1 MTIIEKVQKSL
12 SPIVGASNFHY
23 ADREDLNIILDSA
36 QFPCAFAAL
45 IDQGTITD
53 TVGRFH
59 ERIRLQV
66 FFADL
71 SEEGLTGIENERILQ
86 PQKERALAWL
96 SSLRLSDDLTMEG
109 EPTTGRYYI
118 NNSELDVMATA
129 FAVDVS
135 IVEKEGFGLCGK

>member
-1 MTIIEKVQKSL
+1 MTVIEKVEQTL
-12 SPIVGASNFHY
+12 LPIVGAGNFHY

-36 QFPCAFAAL
+36 EFPCAFAAL
-45 IDQGTITD
+45 IDQGTIAD
-53 TVGRFH
+53 TAGRFH

-71 SEEGLTGIENERILQ
+71 SQEGISGMENERILQ
-86 PQKERALAWL
+86 PQKERALSWL
-96 SSLRLSDDLTMEG
+96 SALRLSDDLTMEG

-129 FAVDVS
+129 FAVDVT
-135 IVEKEGFGLCGK
+135 IVEAEGFGACGK